1 MVDEDGFSAE
11 AQLEK
16 EGMRGPAED
25 FVWARKGWTER
36 SVTTRS
42 KDKNRVRKREGRT
55 AGGRG
60 IGRHGGKRARK
71 GMLQYG
77 KEAGGIIFR
86 CGWKLKG
93 KNKRCTKNGFCRG
106 EIGEFLWRILEG
118 KKEDGK
124 MG

>member
-77 KEAGGIIFR
+77 KDGRNHLPVLLEIER
-86 CGWKLKG
+86 EEQEVYQ
-93 KNKRCTKNGFCRG
+93 KR
-106 EIGEFLWRILEG
+106 LL
-118 KKEDGK
+118 
-124 MG
+124 